1 MNMLGYFVLTSYLV
15 NEIRSILENALKVGV
30 TLPQFL
36 IKGLKI
42 AGDLIDNTA
51 NATLPNNDDLF
62 EKK

>member
-1 MNMLGYFVLTSYLV
+1 MIFNGWKIES
-15 NEIRSILENALKVGV
+15 ALKVGV

-42 AGDLIDNTA
+42 AGDLIDNIA
-51 NATLPNNDDLF
+51 NTTLPNNDNLF